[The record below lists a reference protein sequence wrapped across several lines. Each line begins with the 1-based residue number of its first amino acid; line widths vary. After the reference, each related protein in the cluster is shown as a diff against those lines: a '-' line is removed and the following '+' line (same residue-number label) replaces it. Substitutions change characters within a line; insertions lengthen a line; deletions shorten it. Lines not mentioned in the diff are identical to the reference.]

1 MYQLGDA
8 LYGKDNVRV
17 YKVHRN
23 PTTGVQDV
31 CELTVCVLLEGD
43 IETSYTKEDN
53 SVLVTT
59 DAIKNTVYIVA
70 KKSPATPPEL
80 FGAILGDHFIQ
91 QYNHIHKAHISIDA
105 VTWSRMT
112 VDGKPHPH
120 SFFEDGSV
128 KRTVQVDVVR
138 GAGITITSAASL
150 SVLKSTGSEFWG
162 YIKDAYTTLPETRD
176 RILSSN
182 VDVKWVWRHFATP
195 QEVEA
200 HASQLEAGFAAAR
213 EATFAVF
220 AKDVSMSAQ
229 ATLYKMAERFL
240 DIMPLADSVE
250 YSWPNKHYIEIDLSW
265 HKGLQNTG
273 KDAEVYL
280 PQSAPNGLIK
290 AILHRSSSRNAGAKL

>member
-1 MYQLGDA
+1 MYHLGDA
-8 LYGKDNVRV
+8 RYGKDNVRV
-17 YKVHRN
+17 YKVSRDK
-23 PTTGVQDV
+23 TTGVQDV
-31 CELTVCVLLEGD
+31 CEMTVCVLLEGD
-43 IETSYTKEDN
+43 IDTSYTREDN

-70 KKSPATPPEL
+70 KKCPATPPEL
-80 FGAILGDHFIQ
+80 FGSILGQHFIKE
-91 QYNHIHKAHISIDA
+91 YGHIHKANINIDA

-120 SFFEDGSV
+120 SFFEDGSMT
-128 KRTVQVDVVR
+128 RNVQVDVVR
-138 GAGITITSAASL
+138 GGGITITSAASL

-162 YIKDAYTTLPETRD
+162 YIKDAYTTLPETKD
-176 RILSSN
+176 RVLSSN
-182 VDVKWVWRHFATP
+182 VDIKWTWRPFSTP

-200 HASQLEAGFAAAR
+200 HSSCFDAGFTAAR
-213 EATFAVF
+213 EATFGVF
-220 AKDVSMSAQ
+220 AKDNSMSAQ
-229 ATLYKMAERFL
+229 GTLYKMAERFL
-240 DIMPLADSVE
+240 DIVPFADSVE

-290 AILHRSSSRNAGAKL
+290 AALHRKVEAKL